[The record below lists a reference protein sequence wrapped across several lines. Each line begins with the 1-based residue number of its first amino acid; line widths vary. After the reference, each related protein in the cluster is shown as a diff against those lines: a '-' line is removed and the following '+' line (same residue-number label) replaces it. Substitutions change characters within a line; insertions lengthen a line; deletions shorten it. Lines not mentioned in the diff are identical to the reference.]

1 MNGVP
6 AGRGDDEAPEA
17 PIAANLSDMK
27 PLSRLA
33 ENWLPELP
41 NNGEPIYSQ
50 LLSVLE
56 ADIAAGRL
64 PAGYKM
70 PTQREL
76 ARTLGISAG
85 TVTKAYAE
93 AERLGLV
100 QGQVGRGTFVN
111 GRDHTNGRVKRVI
124 DLSLN
129 IPGPSLPAALLS
141 AAFTKVARR
150 SDLLNYTGYIA
161 HPGIEEHRRIF
172 AGALKDLGYAPAAEN
187 MLITNGAQ
195 HSLQMALGVV
205 TKPGD
210 TVLTEAA
217 TYHGMKALAEFSHL
231 KIAGVAMDAE
241 GVIPDSLDQVASRTK
256 AKVLFTMPTLQ
267 NPTARIMSNERRRDI
282 VKVARKRDLILIE
295 DDVYGFI
302 AHDVEPLAQIAPE
315 RTFYVNSFSK
325 CVLPGLRV
333 GLLVAPPAYLQQ
345 VYRAMRATAWMGS
358 PIASMIIVDW
368 IRDGTVRKIVRS
380 MHDEAD
386 RRTRLAKSILGGSL
400 PARQVPSFHVWL
412 EMPADEVSR
421 LSNYARRHGV
431 LTTPLSAPVVDQSLI
446 CGMRVSIGAPD
457 RVEDLESAL
466 KVLAAGINDDTEHHT
481 SYI

>member
-1 MNGVP
+1 
-6 AGRGDDEAPEA
+6 
-17 PIAANLSDMK
+17 MK
-27 PLSRLA
+27 PRSRAA
-33 ENWLPELP
+33 EIWLPELP

-56 ADIAAGRL
+56 ADVAAGRL
-64 PAGYKM
+64 PAGYRM

-111 GRDHTNGRVKRVI
+111 GRDHSNGRVRRVI

-141 AAFTKVARR
+141 AAFTKIARR
-150 SDLLNYTGYIA
+150 SDLLSYTGYIA
-161 HPGIEEHRRIF
+161 HPGIEEHRRVF
-172 AGALKDLGYAPAAEN
+172 AGALKDLGYVAAPEN

-195 HSLQMALGVV
+195 HAMVIALGAIC
-205 TKPGD
+205 KPGD
-210 TVLTEAA
+210 TILTEAA
-217 TYHGMKALAEFSHL
+217 TFHGMKALAEFDHL
-231 KIAGVAMDAE
+231 KIAGVAMDSE
-241 GVIPDSLDQVASRTK
+241 GIIPDALDQAAARTK
-256 AKVLFTMPTLQ
+256 AKVLFTIPTLQ
-267 NPTARIMSNERRRDI
+267 NPTARIMSADRRRDI
-282 VKVARKRDLILIE
+282 VKVARKRDLILVE

-302 AHDVEPLAQIAPE
+302 ARNVEPLAQIAPE

-333 GLLVAPPAYLQQ
+333 GMLVVPPPYLQQ
-345 VYRAMRATAWMGS
+345 VYRGMRATAWMGS
-358 PIASMIIVDW
+358 PIASMAISDW
-368 IRDGTVRKIVRS
+368 IRDGTVRKIVHL

-386 RRTRLAKSILGGSL
+386 RRTRLAKAILGNVLS
-400 PARQVPSFHVWL
+400 AQRVPSFHVWL
-412 EMPADEVSR
+412 EMPADEVNR

-431 LTTPLSAPVVDQSLI
+431 LTTPLSAPVVDQTLI

-457 RVEDLESAL
+457 RIEDLESAL
-466 KVLAAGINDDTEHHT
+466 KVLAAGINEDTEHHT